1 MFSNE
6 FEKKLSHFPNL
17 NKHFGGVYSSD
28 TIPLR
33 IRQKSFIICN
43 TDVQKGSGKHW
54 YCILK
59 SEANTLECFDSLGID
74 QAKKQFLKHSCHF
87 PSIKKIRFNLTA
99 VQSSDSS
106 SCGLFVLYF
115 LIHRFHNKD
124 MSYDDLLNEIFV
136 ESKSTNEEKVA
147 LFCNY
152 HFS

>member
-1 MFSNE
+1 MLSPQFQ
-6 FEKKLSHFPNL
+6 EKLNSFPHI
-17 NKHFGGVYSSD
+17 KAKFDGVYSAD
-28 TIPLR
+28 NIPR
-33 IRQKSFIICN
+33 NIRKDHFIVCN
-43 TDVQKGSGKHW
+43 TDVSSGPGKHW

-74 QAKKQFLKHSCHF
+74 QAKKQFLKNSCHF

-136 ESKSTNEEKVA
+136 ESKATNEEKVA